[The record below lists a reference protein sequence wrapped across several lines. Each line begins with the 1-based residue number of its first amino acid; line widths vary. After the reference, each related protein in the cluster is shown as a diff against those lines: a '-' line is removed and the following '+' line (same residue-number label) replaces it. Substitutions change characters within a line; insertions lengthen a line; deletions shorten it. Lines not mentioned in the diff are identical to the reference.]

1 VPVGTRLAI
10 YRLPALYR
18 AKLTAYESPQ
28 HYPSGSTG
36 DASIMK
42 FPILGVSLVAALVA
56 APALAQQKQVNVY
69 NWSDYIAEDAVANFA
84 KATGIKVN
92 YSVYDANETLDA
104 KLRAGKS
111 GYDVVAPSASPFL
124 VRQIPAGLYQK
135 LDKSKLANYGNLDP
149 AIMKQLA
156 KYDPGNEYSVPWMW
170 GTTGIGY
177 NVDKVKK
184 ALPDAPVDSLRMI
197 FDPAVASKLK
207 DCGIMVLDSPTDMIP
222 AALKYLKLDPDSKDP
237 ADLEKAAA
245 LFKTIRPY
253 IRKFHSS
260 EYINALAQGNICVA
274 FGFSGDIIQAASR
287 AAKSKNKVNIEYAI
301 PKEGALLWIDVLA
314 IPAGAPNL
322 ENAYKWIDYLLDP
335 KVAAASSNF
344 VGYANGNAKS
354 VEFLDKAVKDDETI
368 YPPPAVMAT
377 LYTISAADQKYNQLR
392 TRTWTTI
399 KTGK

>member
-1 VPVGTRLAI
+1 
-10 YRLPALYR
+10 
-18 AKLTAYESPQ
+18 
-28 HYPSGSTG
+28 
-36 DASIMK
+36 MK
-42 FPILGVSLVAALVA
+42 FRIFGLGIAAALVA
-56 APALAQQKQVNVY
+56 SPAVAQKQVNVY

-111 GYDVVAPSASPFL
+111 GYDVVVPTASPFL
-124 VRQIPAGLYQK
+124 VRQIPAGIYQK

-149 AIMKQLA
+149 MIMKQLA

-245 LFKTIRPY
+245 AFKAVRPF

-274 FGFSGDIIQAASR
+274 FGYSGDILQAADR
-287 AAKSKNKVNIEYAI
+287 ASKSKNKVNIEYAI
-301 PKEGALLWIDVLA
+301 PKEGALLWIDVMA
-314 IPAGAPNL
+314 IPVGAPNL

-354 VEFLDKAVKDDETI
+354 KEFLDKEVKENENI
-368 YPPPAVMAT
+368 YPSDAVMAN
-377 LYTISAADQKYNQLR
+377 LYTISAADRKYEQVR
-392 TRTWTTI
+392 TRSWTSI

>member
-1 VPVGTRLAI
+1 MKLSALGFAVALIAT
-10 YRLPALYR
+10 PA
-18 AKLTAYESPQ
+18 
-28 HYPSGSTG
+28 
-36 DASIMK
+36 M
-42 FPILGVSLVAALVA
+42 
-56 APALAQQKQVNVY
+56 AQLNVY
-69 NWSDYIAEDAVANFA
+69 NWSDYIAEDAVANFT
-84 KATGIKVN
+84 KSTGIKVN
-92 YSVYDANETLDA
+92 YSVYDANEILDA

-111 GYDVVAPSASPFL
+111 GYDVVVPSASPFL

-135 LDKSKLANYGNLDP
+135 LDRSKLKNYGNLDP
-149 AIMKQLA
+149 AIMQQLA
-156 KYDPGNEYSVPWMW
+156 KYDPGNQYAVPWMW

-237 ADLEKAAA
+237 ADLQKAAE
-245 LFKTIRPY
+245 LFKQVRPY

-260 EYINALAQGNICVA
+260 EYINALAQGNVCVA
-274 FGFSGDIIQAASR
+274 FGYSGDILQAAGR
-287 AAKSKNKVNIEYAI
+287 AAKAKNKVKIEYAI
-301 PKEGALLWIDVLA
+301 PKEGALLWIDVMA
-314 IPAGAPNL
+314 IPTSAPHL
-322 ENAYKWIDYLLDP
+322 DNAYKWIDYLLDP

-354 VEFLDKAVKDDETI
+354 REFLDKDVAGNPNI
-368 YPPPAVMAT
+368 YPPDAVMAN
-377 LYTISAADQKYNQLR
+377 LYTISAADRQYEQAR